1 MDSTNS
7 ESAAN
12 SRYTN
17 TVSYDDEL
25 DRCEQIS
32 EIKAR
37 IVELEKH
44 QASTRERKERFLQ
57 GREERLRASRDVSL
71 SMYKFTY
78 VDLIMQV
85 RYSAH
90 QNHDA

>member
-17 TVSYDDEL
+17 TISYDDEL

-37 IVELEKH
+37 IVELAKH
-44 QASTRERKERFLQ
+44 EASTRERKERFLQ

-71 SMYKFTY
+71 SMYDFTDADQITR
-78 VDLIMQV
+78 VPS
-85 RYSAH
+85 SALPS
-90 QNHDA
+90 HDA